1 MKKIRIKKTQK
12 RRENREEKEKE
23 KRTKL
28 GGNYSYMGFTPSSIQ
43 LCWRA
48 HTHQTGLL
56 ILPPHLR
63 LTSHPPSST
72 PTNLFNTAAV
82 VAAGHAAPG
91 STGTAGPHGDQG
103 RRETLHFPGQD
114 DRARAAALRV
124 ATLAV
129 AAGGSLTPEAGAAAG
144 ARSWR
149 TGRADP
155 CPTESAR
162 EEDAA
167 AAGWASAAEG

>member
-1 MKKIRIKKTQK
+1 MRESGGKHKKERKSK
-12 RRENREEKEKE
+12 RKGKNTERNRGE
-23 KRTKL
+23 TNHTWAL
-28 GGNYSYMGFTPSSIQ
+28 CPAPSSY
-43 LCWRA
+43 A
-48 HTHQTGLL
+48 GEHTHSAL

-63 LTSHPPSST
+63 LTSPVPPQL
-72 PTNLFNTAAV
+72 PTNPFNTAAV
-82 VAAGHAAPG
+82 VAAARHAAAG

-129 AAGGSLTPEAGAAAG
+129 AAGGNLTPEAGAAAG

>member
-1 MKKIRIKKTQK
+1 MLEST
-12 RRENREEKEKE
+12 
-23 KRTKL
+23 
-28 GGNYSYMGFTPSSIQ
+28 
-43 LCWRA
+43 
-48 HTHQTGLL
+48 HTRPGLL
-56 ILPPHLR
+56 LPPHLR
-63 LTSHPPSST
+63 FTSPVPPLL
-72 PTNLFNTAAV
+72 PTNPFNTAAV

-129 AAGGSLTPEAGAAAG
+129 AAGGNLTPEAGAAAG

>member
-1 MKKIRIKKTQK
+1 MKIRKKKNFPPK
-12 RRENREEKEKE
+12 RKK
-23 KRTKL
+23 KRKKQNKDETIHTWAL
-28 GGNYSYMGFTPSSIQ
+28 RPALSIY
-43 LCWRA
+43 A
-48 HTHQTGLL
+48 GEHTHTRTRPGLL
-56 ILPPHLR
+56 ILSPHLR
-63 LTSHPPSST
+63 LTSPLPPLL
-72 PTNLFNTAAV
+72 PTNPFNTAE

-91 STGTAGPHGDQG
+91 STWTAGPHGDQG

-114 DRARAAALRV
+114 DRAQAAALRV

-129 AAGGSLTPEAGAAAG
+129 AADGNLTPEAGAAAG